1 VTPEEARDFYEDDE
15 DPREIFARYD
25 AGHDFA
31 EEVAPEFRAQVAAF
45 MDQND
50 ELLRR
55 LAQSERDEERR
66 VMPRD

>member
-1 VTPEEARDFYEDDE
+1 MTPEEAANFYEDDE
-15 DPREIFARYD
+15 DPREVFARFD

-31 EEVAPEFRAQVAAF
+31 EDVSPEFRAQVAAS

-55 LAQSERDEERR
+55 LAQSEQDEAGDA
-66 VMPRD
+66 P